1 VKNENKCKVNGLKLI
16 KCLFV
21 LYLADKVRENGS
33 VMTMPELRTH
43 IKFKAIPRI
52 LCRKFGKLFKIKK
65 SPKNKGYHKFLSE
78 SEQRWLDEYT
88 ARTSQLPSRIG
99 IPYYD

>member
-1 VKNENKCKVNGLKLI
+1 
-16 KCLFV
+16 
-21 LYLADKVRENGS
+21 
-33 VMTMPELRTH
+33 MTMPELRTH